1 MPFPDVLSQAVF
13 NLGAFRC
20 GWEPMQAIKRQVMT
34 DGRSTSQSN
43 HCGSSPKPVACGGV
57 VMPGSLDGSSPNSE
71 QSVSGRFS
79 MSSSA
84 KGRLKAF
91 LKQLKDG
98 RTLAPTSGAIG
109 NPVSV
114 FGKRTWWLIYCC
126 EGAAD
131 ASTLE
136 EALEWNARIVRE
148 LNRRIRI
155 VSRQNWPAATKSKAV
170 LELMKLRVNHNRC
183 ILNIDHALQREED
196 VDWKWWK

>member
-1 MPFPDVLSQAVF
+1 MHAT
-13 NLGAFRC
+13 
-20 GWEPMQAIKRQVMT
+20 KRQVMT
-34 DGRSTSQSN
+34 DWAEHITEYPSWVVS
-43 HCGSSPKPVACGGV
+43 KPVACGGV
-57 VMPGSLDGSSPNSE
+57 VVPESSDGSSPNPE
-71 QSVSGRFS
+71 QSVSGRS
-79 MSSSA
+79 SPSSSA

-91 LKQLKDG
+91 LKQLKDEPISSS
-98 RTLAPTSGAIG
+98 ASGVSANTI
-109 NPVSV
+109 SV